1 MPGELKHR
9 RAEAPKNQASS
20 ETRASSCDYLI
31 PTSLSS
37 PSANACK
44 SSASSGPAPSF
55 ADLSSSS
62 ASSPVP
68 SASASFPSCSS
79 SSFSSPSLFSFLSPP
94 FRSFETSHPAAS
106 ASRRVDSSVQVS
118 NRAARTAELLR
129 RMFPSSPRTRSCP
142 FIPFRSASSPYASS
156 PLALAASTSCGCA
169 ASAAPSSA
177 DPETGDLPGGVPQS
191 QGEASACA
199 SGPRPPGTE
208 ERADDALRALQLH
221 LLQQV
226 TMEMEDDVEDRKR
239 SLYASF
245 ASSKNLGDATQQSGP
260 PHLPSN
266 DAKAVHT
273 SDEPSSLLFPCSSPS
288 SYSSSSSSAAS
299 ASTSS
304 SSASS
309 SSSSF
314 SASSSSSFSASSSS
328 SSPCLV
334 SPSSSSSVSFSGDSA
349 SVEVVR
355 PFRDGSEDSR
365 ASNEAPSSGVAR
377 RGARSLSPLIA
388 SLKAKMQK
396 MSGGQKAVQPPTRGL
411 SLPLPALPASA
422 AASLVTVRTRGASL
436 PPNPTLSPLSPSRPR
451 EEASPS
457 VCDDGSDGDTEF
469 PACTPQALLAVIQ
482 EWPLIRTGVSESAQT
497 GAEGRSVGD
506 TEAPSGEKKAV
517 ETVEEKE
524 ESASLFQAFVA
535 RRSRLSRELEARLGI
550 HEEAAETGDTQR
562 MAGETDGDGVT
573 DAEGRIRE
581 EAESE
586 RESVMSGGDERDTG
600 EEESGNKEAVDGDRR
615 KPGEQ
620 EGCDTEEDDLR
631 AFDAAIDGLLTS
643 ERPVTEALRRSF
655 FAAYRPLP
663 PAAAEENIN
672 RQSSSSSASLSSS
685 PSSSPS
691 VSSSVFSS
699 TPPYAASWCEDR
711 STDTTEAASLFSFI
725 SRVQTL
731 ALRVD
736 RKFNRDPAL
745 PSCPSSPSPS
755 SSPFPSSSLAAP
767 SSSATSSQSVVS
779 RAVSPSAP
787 LREDVTLSVRHISEG
802 FGDFSLWLL
811 GSAHTGAWREGLVSE
826 LAAEARREA
835 AQKGREAI
843 PAQAALLR
851 EVSQTSAKET
861 EEHTGAT
868 ESEQKGAE
876 EREVQEAQLRRRKDF
891 YVKVVRKLQR
901 LEPDELVEGCFIID
915 RVLGP
920 QQIRRTIACG
930 RQGRREFLQALD
942 RPDVVVR
949 GWVVRCDSERALLLV
964 RLVAVE
970 LYPSSLPPSA
980 ASSSQPCPPHGFY
993 EGKVAPDRGT
1003 QATSVASVPAV
1014 SSAASVSQ
1022 PPTSPTRRR
1031 LLRTECDVGS
1041 SGIYGALPL
1050 AAVGRY
1056 ECKGGQASGC
1066 VSRFLPVGTAVRA
1079 CVKEFLRTRL
1089 RPSRWDEKEKE
1100 AKDETRL
1107 DESTLNA
1114 AHAHLLLTL
1123 SPPACLT
1130 AADAEVPLQK
1140 PLGFVA
1146 STLQDA
1152 LCLRCQDEDFLPI
1165 LPLQPPTV
1173 ETLQSASSAS
1183 SLSWWD
1189 GGASLLRAR
1198 LPFVLFSD
1206 PRLKNRG
1213 GLAGKLHALDLLRRH
1228 FFSFSLGAGACSPAR
1243 AWRRVEAEA
1252 ETELAERREA
1262 AKKRERERQALWR
1275 ERTGMKA
1282 ERREAGRENAEE
1294 ERREA
1299 AFRGL
1304 GAFLTEEQSSQWA
1317 QQRLQQGVAAA
1328 RKGDLTMAMEC
1339 YEAALVLKPKY
1350 PDALVARGAAHA
1362 NRLAYDK
1369 ALDDLDAALAQEP
1382 QHPNAIKYRRIVL
1395 QRMENQRQEG
1405 NLRPGLRHPGSR
1417 TPSPTVTRA
1426 SRTPP
1431 PKGASSVGLQPRR
1444 WGLPTALGSSAGGSQ
1459 LTAAA
1464 ATAVANAA
1472 AAANAIAAVGG
1483 EKDITR
1489 LVAKHRENRLT
1500 FLRQQQMQKDAIW
1513 KQQLAHAIE
1522 LEQRTRE
1529 KRMRS
1534 EEADK
1539 DRKDE
1544 DAEKTKSLKLSS
1556 K

>member
-9 RAEAPKNQASS
+9 RDEAPKNQASS

-79 SSFSSPSLFSFLSPP
+79 SSFSSPSLFSFLSPS
-94 FRSFETSHPAAS
+94 FCSFETSHPAAS

-156 PLALAASTSCGCA
+156 PLALAASTSRGCA

-208 ERADDALRALQLH
+208 ERADEALRALQLH

-226 TMEMEDDVEDRKR
+226 TMEIEDDVEDRKR

-273 SDEPSSLLFPCSSPS
+273 SDDPSSLLFPCSSHS

-314 SASSSSSFSASSSS
+314 SASSSSSP
-328 SSPCLV
+328 PCLL

-550 HEEAAETGDTQR
+550 REEAAETGDTQR

-586 RESVMSGGDERDTG
+586 REGVMSGGDERDTG

-643 ERPVTEALRRSF
+643 
-655 FAAYRPLP
+655 
-663 PAAAEENIN
+663 
-672 RQSSSSSASLSSS
+672 
-685 PSSSPS
+685 
-691 VSSSVFSS
+691 
-699 TPPYAASWCEDR
+699 
-711 STDTTEAASLFSFI
+711 
-725 SRVQTL
+725 
-731 ALRVD
+731 
-736 RKFNRDPAL
+736 
-745 PSCPSSPSPS
+745 
-755 SSPFPSSSLAAP
+755 
-767 SSSATSSQSVVS
+767 SVVS

-993 EGKVAPDRGT
+993 EGKAAPDRGT
-1003 QATSVASVPAV
+1003 QATSVASGPAV

-1243 AWRRVEAEA
+1243 AWRLVEAEA
-1252 ETELAERREA
+1252 ETELAQRREA

-1275 ERTGMKA
+1275 ERTGLKA

-1317 QQRLQQGVAAA
+1317 QQRLQQGVSAA

-1459 LTAAA
+1459 LAAAA

-1544 DAEKTKSLKLSS
+1544 DAEKTKSLKLSENNTPNCLAS
-1556 K
+1556 KRGT